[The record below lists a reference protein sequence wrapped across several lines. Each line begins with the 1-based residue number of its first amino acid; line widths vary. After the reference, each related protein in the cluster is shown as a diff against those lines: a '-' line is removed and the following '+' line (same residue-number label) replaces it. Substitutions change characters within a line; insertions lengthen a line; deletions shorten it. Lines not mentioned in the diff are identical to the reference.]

1 MLERPS
7 NFIPPGNLKLVK
19 NGSATVPMSAG
30 LRYIVQVVDDYG
42 VYPESKFATTVASR
56 WPAVRAEYRMHYRNS
71 MGKLKLGDIQVV
83 PVQSDT
89 RVVNMLAAH
98 QDNLEQ
104 EEPTLDYQ
112 ALEACL
118 DALGKE
124 VAYNNGNV
132 HLDFAGFTTEVHA
145 DWKQVL
151 KLVSEQLLK
160 RGINVTVYN
169 FQE

>member
-83 PVQSDT
+83 PVQRNKKS
-89 RVVNMLAAH
+89 RLRHRPGRLAEP
-98 QDNLEQ
+98 DRGRCTPTSGENLRR
-104 EEPTLDYQ
+104 P
-112 ALEACL
+112 
-118 DALGKE
+118 G
-124 VAYNNGNV
+124 
-132 HLDFAGFTTEVHA
+132 
-145 DWKQVL
+145 
-151 KLVSEQLLK
+151 
-160 RGINVTVYN
+160 
-169 FQE
+169 